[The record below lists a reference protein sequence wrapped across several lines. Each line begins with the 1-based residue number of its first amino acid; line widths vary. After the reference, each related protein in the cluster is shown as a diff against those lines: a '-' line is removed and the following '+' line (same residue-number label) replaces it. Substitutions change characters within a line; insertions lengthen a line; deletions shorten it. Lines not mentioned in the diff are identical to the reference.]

1 VTRPSFGEERPF
13 DNRASARNAA
23 PTSNEAKPLVIVGL
37 VTGTQ
42 QVTLREFPEPE
53 PAPGR
58 AVVEIAHCG
67 ICGTDLE
74 AWRHGSAY
82 PPAICGHEW
91 SGVVTKLPSD
101 VDGLAEGDRVAIG
114 IARACRICAPCRA
127 GQPEHCQPAF
137 LGMLGMG
144 PMAAPHGG
152 FAPAI
157 AIEAARLVPLRP
169 ALSLETGA
177 MLEPSAVALHAVHR
191 SGSIAGAG
199 VVVLGAGPIGLLVLQ
214 CAKALGAGEVL
225 VVEPQPARRALA
237 QKLGARVIDPGQADV
252 AASVRHRFA
261 PLGPDI
267 VFECAGAPDTL
278 AQASSLVRRGGTVSL
293 VALAGA
299 PVAIEPGAWLG
310 QELRLVASLGYVRDE
325 FDEIQDLMVD
335 GQVTPEAL
343 VSARAPLSDLA
354 SAFERL
360 DREPDAVKILIRPEE
375 SS

>member
-1 VTRPSFGEERPF
+1 
-13 DNRASARNAA
+13 
-23 PTSNEAKPLVIVGL
+23 VIVGL

-42 QVTLREFPEPE
+42 QITLREFPEPE

-74 AWRHGSAY
+74 AWRHGTPYS
-82 PPAICGHEW
+82 PAICGHEW
-91 SGVVTKLPSD
+91 SGVVTKLPGD
-101 VDGLAEGDRVAIG
+101 VAGFAEGDRVAIG
-114 IARACRICAPCRA
+114 IAPACGACPPCLA

-152 FAPAI
+152 FARAI
-157 AIEAARLVPLRP
+157 AIDAARLIPLRP
-169 ALSLETGA
+169 DLSLETGA
-177 MLEPSAVALHAVHR
+177 MLEPSAVALHAVLR
-191 SGSIAGAG
+191 SGPPAGAG

-214 CAKALGAGEVL
+214 CAQALGAGETL

-237 QKLGARVIDPGQADV
+237 QKLGARVLDPGQEDV
-252 AASVRHRFA
+252 AASVREVFS

-267 VFECAGAPDTL
+267 VYECAGAPGTL
-278 AQASSLVRRGGTVSL
+278 AQAGSLVRRGGTVSL
-293 VALAGA
+293 VALAA
-299 PVAIEPGAWLG
+299 KPATIEPGAWLG

-325 FDEIQDLMVD
+325 FDRVQDLMVD
-335 GQVTPEAL
+335 GRVTPEAL
-343 VSARAPLSDLA
+343 VSARASLSELP
-354 SAFERL
+354 SAFEQL